1 MDLLLEMIFDL
12 ILDGTLEQMANR
24 KVPLILRIFLLIL
37 LLSAYGALIILLV
50 AVAITFW
57 KRGDIIYFILVSTIG
72 IFISVFLIYA
82 IIKNVKKKREK

>member
-37 LLSAYGALIILLV
+37 LLSAYGALIILLA

-57 KRGDIIYFILVSTIG
+57 KRGDIIYLILVSTIG
-72 IFISVFLIYA
+72 VFISVFLIYA
-82 IIKNVKKKREK
+82 IIKNVS

>member
-37 LLSAYGALIILLV
+37 LLSAYGALIILLA

-57 KRGDIIYFILVSTIG
+57 KRGDIIYLILVSPIG
-72 IFISVFLIYA
+72 VFISVFLIYA

>member
-37 LLSAYGALIILLV
+37 LLSAYGALIILLA

-57 KRGDIIYFILVSTIG
+57 KRGDIIYLILVSTIG
-72 IFISVFLIYA
+72 VFISVFLIYA

>member
-57 KRGDIIYFILVSTIG
+57 KRGDIIYLILVSTIG

-82 IIKNVKKKREK
+82 IIKNVKKQREK

>member
-50 AVAITFW
+50 AVSITFW
-57 KRGDIIYFILVSTIG
+57 KRGDIIYLILVSTIG
-72 IFISVFLIYA
+72 VFISVFLIYA

>member
-57 KRGDIIYFILVSTIG
+57 KRGDILYLILVSTIG
-72 IFISVFLIYA
+72 VFISVFLIYA